1 MILDTNVLI
10 RLERELNKGKIGPAA
25 QFLENLPQGRICITP
40 TVAGEFCSGTS
51 MAERGIWEEALAP
64 YEMLKITPETAW
76 IYGVIYRD
84 LSKRGEL
91 IGTNDMWIAATALT
105 HGLPVATGNV
115 REFEKV
121 DGLLVVPV

>member
-1 MILDTNVLI
+1 MILDTNILI
-10 RLERELNKGKIGPAA
+10 RLERELNKREIGPAT
-25 QFLENLPQGRICITP
+25 QFLENLPEGRICITL

-51 MAERGIWEEALAP
+51 MAEREIWEEALAP
-64 YEMLKITPETAW
+64 YEMLEITPETAW
-76 IYGVIYRD
+76 IYGGIYRE

-105 HGLPVATGNV
+105 HGLPIATGNV